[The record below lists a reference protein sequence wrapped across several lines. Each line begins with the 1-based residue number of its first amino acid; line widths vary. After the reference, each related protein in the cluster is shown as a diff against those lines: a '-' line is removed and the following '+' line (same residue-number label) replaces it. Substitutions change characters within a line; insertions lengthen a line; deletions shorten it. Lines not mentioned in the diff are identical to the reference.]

1 MHFPEWILLL
11 NNPSETLALILSA
24 WSGCVGLASV
34 SSAEGESPP
43 AAQPSPPEPQSRRT
57 QTTVESER
65 QEAERQARKILDDE
79 AVVAVEETREALRHI
94 ADGKTR
100 EAREAIE
107 RAQGKLDLLLTRN
120 PASALLPVDLQ
131 ARVIDTAPR
140 DSEQI
145 LEIAKDASLAFD
157 EENFPDARTLLHA
170 LMSEVRVRIYNLPLA
185 TCPKALKDASRF
197 LQQGK
202 SDEAAS
208 LLSAALNTLAALDE
222 VTPIPLIV
230 ARDAINN
237 AQAQLDNPA
246 EALRLLE
253 TARNELLRARLLGYA
268 SRAPEYASLN
278 EEISKLEKQLKN
290 KEESGRSF
298 AALKEKLGAFLKL
311 NRKQRRVET
320 RRKQEN

>member
-1 MHFPEWILLL
+1 LAEKDVVL
-11 NNPSETLALILSA
+11 NNPSEQLALILSA
-24 WSGCVGLASV
+24 WSGCVGLGSIG
-34 SSAEGESPP
+34 SAEGESSP
-43 AAQPSPPEPQSRRT
+43 AAPPSRPEPQSRRAQIT
-57 QTTVESER
+57 IESER
-65 QEAERQARKILDDE
+65 QEAERQARKILDDK
-79 AVVAVEETREALRHI
+79 AVVAVEETKEALRYI

-100 EAREAIE
+100 EAIEAIE
-107 RAQGKLDLLLTRN
+107 QTQGKLTLLLTRN
-120 PASALLPVDLQ
+120 PASVLLPVDLQ

-170 LMSEVRVRIYNLPLA
+170 LMSEVRVRTYNLPLA
-185 TCPKALKDASRF
+185 TYPKALKDASYF

-208 LLSAALNTLAALDE
+208 LLSAALNTLVALDE

-230 ARDAINN
+230 ARDAINH
-237 AQAQLDNPA
+237 AQTQLNSPA

-253 TARNELLRARLLGYA
+253 TARNEFLRARLLGYA
-268 SRAPEYASLN
+268 SRAPEYAWLN

-290 KEESGRSF
+290 KEESGRIF
-298 AALKEKLGAFLKL
+298 VALKQKLGAFLKL

-320 RRKQEN
+320 HRKDET